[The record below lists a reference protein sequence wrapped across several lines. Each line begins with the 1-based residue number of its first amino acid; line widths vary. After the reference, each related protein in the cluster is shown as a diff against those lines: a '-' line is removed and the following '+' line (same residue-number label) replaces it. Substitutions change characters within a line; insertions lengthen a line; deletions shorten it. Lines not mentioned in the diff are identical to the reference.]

1 MNIRIPIVQAI
12 LLVVISL
19 LIGLGSN
26 IISSKPIP
34 WFAEELA
41 VVDMVE
47 INSDEPILAAISLEQ
62 AKVFF
67 DEEVLFVDA
76 RDEGYYQAGH
86 IKGAMKNIF
95 LYELIFKIEEKQ
107 NKDTPLVVYCGDP
120 GCGDSEQLAYDFKDM
135 GFTKLYVFKGGW
147 LEWSKAGYPSE
158 VGKWIIC
165 LMVQLFY

>member
-47 INSDEPILAAISLEQ
+47 IKSDEPILAAISLKQ

-67 DEEVLFVDA
+67 DEEVLFLDA

-158 VGKWIIC
+158 VGK
-165 LMVQLFY
+165 

>member
-47 INSDEPILAAISLEQ
+47 IKSDEPILAAISLKQ

-76 RDEGYYQAGH
+76 RDESYYEAGH

-158 VGKWIIC
+158 VGK
-165 LMVQLFY
+165 

>member
-158 VGKWIIC
+158 VGK
-165 LMVQLFY
+165 

>member
-47 INSDEPILAAISLEQ
+47 INSDEPILAAISL
-62 AKVFF
+62 
-67 DEEVLFVDA
+67 
-76 RDEGYYQAGH
+76 AG
-86 IKGAMKNIF
+86 
-95 LYELIFKIEEKQ
+95 
-107 NKDTPLVVYCGDP
+107 
-120 GCGDSEQLAYDFKDM
+120 
-135 GFTKLYVFKGGW
+135 
-147 LEWSKAGYPSE
+147 
-158 VGKWIIC
+158 
-165 LMVQLFY
+165 

>member
-12 LLVVISL
+12 LLVVLSL

-158 VGKWIIC
+158 VGK
-165 LMVQLFY
+165 